1 MSKSNYKITLHKIMF
16 VLLLLSPFIFK
27 TVEFV
32 FFVMLISLAIAFT
45 TCSLKFSKSFLNI
58 LLPLL
63 LIFFISL
70 FSALF
75 RSFKIIDF
83 IKDFLY
89 IFKPIALMILG
100 YLLIKQI
107 GDKKFLFI
115 STIYAGALLAIL
127 HIGVILINFNEIIS
141 RGNMNHMRAV
151 YGLDNFLELIAL
163 LFLIIN
169 YRLTAINIKYKR
181 AIFFILT
188 LSFFLYLSR
197 TMFIVILFMGLSFFG
212 YTRITRKGIKYFGT
226 LIILLLGLYAYLFSI
241 EIDRDN
247 EGTLSKFM
255 YKLKIAPAEI
265 FLTEIDVNNKA
276 ELWDHWRG
284 YEVLK
289 AVESLNNDG
298 TFSWVFGRGFGST
311 VDLGFKAPL
320 DDEGEGMRFISLL
333 HNAYGFILYKSG
345 VLGLL
350 SFFLFLL
357 ILYHRPIVPNK
368 IELNR
373 INNII
378 LGFSFFYLFSTLVI
392 SGIYNPRDNLALIL
406 GGLIFLK
413 DNQIKLE
420 FENSNNR
427 NKRNSKSL

>member
-1 MSKSNYKITLHKIMF
+1 MSKSNNKITLHKIMF
-16 VLLLLSPFIFK
+16 VILLLSPFIFK

-32 FFVMLISLAIAFT
+32 FFVMLLSLVIAFT
-45 TCSLKFSKSFLNI
+45 TCGLKFSKSFLNI

-63 LIFFISL
+63 FIFFISL

-75 RSFKIIDF
+75 GKFKIVDF
-83 IKDFLY
+83 IKDFIY
-89 IFKPIALMILG
+89 IFKPIALMLLG
-100 YLLIKQI
+100 YLLIKRI
-107 GDKKFLFI
+107 GDQRFFLI
-115 STIYAGALLAIL
+115 SIIYAGTLLAL
-127 HIGVILINFNEIIS
+127 FHISIILINYDEIMSIDINVL
-141 RGNMNHMRAV
+141 RTR
-151 YGLDNFLELIAL
+151 YGRDNFLELIAL
-163 LFLIIN
+163 LFLILNYKLPILNIN
-169 YRLTAINIKYKR
+169 YKKVL
-181 AIFFILT
+181 FFILVT
-188 LSFFLYLSR
+188 SFVLYFSR
-197 TMFIVILFMGLSFFG
+197 TMLIIILLLGLSFSG

-226 LIILLLGLYAYLFSI
+226 FLILVLGLYAYLFSI

-265 FLTEIDVNNKA
+265 FLTEIDVNNHA

-298 TFSWVFGRGFGST
+298 PLSWVFGRGFGST

-320 DDEGEGMRFISLL
+320 DEEGEGMRFISLL

-350 SFFLFLL
+350 SFLLFLL
-357 ILYHRPIVPNK
+357 ILYYRPILHGQL
-368 IELNR
+368 ELNR

-378 LGFSFFYLFSTLVI
+378 LGFSFFYLISTLVI
-392 SGIYNPRDNLALIL
+392 SGIYNPRDNLTLIL
-406 GGLIFLK
+406 GGIIFLR
-413 DNQIKLE
+413 DHQIKLE

-427 NKRNSKSL
+427 D